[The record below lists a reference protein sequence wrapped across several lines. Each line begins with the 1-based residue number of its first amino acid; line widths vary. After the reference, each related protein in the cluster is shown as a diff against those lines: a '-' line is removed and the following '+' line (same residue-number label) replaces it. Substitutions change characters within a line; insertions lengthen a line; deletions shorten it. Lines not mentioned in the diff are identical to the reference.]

1 MLAPPAGFEPA
12 QPPPEGGALSPEL
25 RGPRDPVRA
34 WTEEQSISVHRLINP
49 ISPPGESGSVRR
61 VTHSHVA
68 GSIHADAT
76 SRAPGWL
83 AVPTDVNDLLVRLW
97 SSGVSKDADG
107 TLWVAGVSV
116 DQLAAEVGT
125 PVYVVDE
132 DDLRA
137 RARGFAEAFAG
148 WQVYYAAKSFL
159 CTAVARWVAEEG
171 LGVDVCTGGELAVAL
186 RAGVDPALIGL
197 HGNNKSEDELR
208 QGLEAGVGRIIV
220 DSFDEIGRLG
230 RIAGELRLRPRVMVR
245 VTTGVEAHTHEFIA
259 TAHEDQKFG
268 FSIAGGQA
276 LAALQACHEHESLAL
291 IGIHSHI
298 GSQIFDGEGFEV
310 AARRTLKL
318 HAEFKQATGIELRE
332 LDLGGGFGIAYTSA
346 DTPSTPEALAHE
358 LRAIIATE
366 CSALGVSVPHL
377 SIEPGR
383 AVSGPSAFALYRVGT
398 VKQVLLD
405 GGASRLY
412 VAVDGG
418 MSDNIRTALY
428 AAEYSATLASRRS
441 VAPPALARVV
451 GKHCEGG
458 DILVRD
464 EFLPADIAPG
474 DLLAVP
480 ASGAYSRSMASN
492 YNHVPPVVAVK
503 DGRIA
508 TLIRRE
514 TLADLLALDV
524 G

>member
-1 MLAPPAGFEPA
+1 MYQCPG
-12 QPPPEGGALSPEL
+12 
-25 RGPRDPVRA
+25 PVRA
-34 WTEEQSISVHRLINP
+34 TGASSLRRA
-49 ISPPGESGSVRR
+49 PPRSVRSGTLDG
-61 VTHSHVA
+61 VTHTHVA

-83 AVPTDVNDLLVRLW
+83 PLPDDVNALLPRLW
-97 SSGVSKDADG
+97 SRNVSKDADG
-107 TLWVAGVSV
+107 ELVVAGVSV
-116 DQLAAEVGT
+116 TELAERCGT

-137 RARGFAEAFAG
+137 RARTFAEAFAG

-171 LGVDVCTGGELAVAL
+171 LGLDVCTGGELAVAQ
-186 RAGVDPALIGL
+186 RAGVDLSQVGL
-197 HGNNKSEDELR
+197 HGNNKSLDELR
-208 QGLEAGVGRIIV
+208 QALTAGVGRIIV
-220 DSFDEIGRLG
+220 DSFDEIERLS
-230 RIAGELRLRPRVMVR
+230 ALAAELGIRARVMVR
-245 VTTGVEAHTHEFIA
+245 VTTGVEAHTHEYIA

-276 LAALQACHEHESLAL
+276 GQALQACADAEWLELR
-291 IGIHSHI
+291 GIHSHI
-298 GSQIFDGEGFEV
+298 GSQIFEPDGFEV
-310 AARRTLKL
+310 ATRRTLRL
-318 HAEFKQATGIELRE
+318 HAEHARATGVELPE

-346 DTPSTPEALAHE
+346 DSPADPYLLAQALRGIVEA
-358 LRAIIATE
+358 E
-366 CSALGVSVPHL
+366 CAGLGVAVPHL

-383 AVSGPSAFALYRVGT
+383 AISGPSTFALYRVGT

-405 GGASRLY
+405 GGTSRTY

-428 AAEYSATLASRRS
+428 AAEYSATLANRRS
-441 VAPPALARVV
+441 DAPPVISRVV

-464 EFLPADIAPG
+464 EFLPADVRPG

-492 YNHVPPVVAVK
+492 YNHVPRPPVVAVR
-503 DGRIA
+503 DGELR
-508 TLIRRE
+508 TLVRRE
-514 TLADLLALDV
+514 TVEDLLALDC